1 MDKIVM
7 ILRSDSN
14 LSNKL
19 SSGII
24 DIITTCDAITGLKLI
39 KKEKPSL
46 IVIDVMTTRIGG
58 MDLLKI
64 IRSNPA
70 NHHIKI
76 IFTSKHYNYKSL
88 RDAFYLGADYYV
100 KYPPRVDEIEK
111 IYTSLKTLND
121 FYDLESIA
129 RYNEY
134 EWLSEV

>member
-46 IVIDVMTTRIGG
+46 IVIDVMTARIGG

-76 IFTSKHYNYKSL
+76 IFTSKHYNYKRSAT
-88 RDAFYLGADYYV
+88 RHLGADYYV
-100 KYPPRVDEIEK
+100 KYPPRREIEK
-111 IYTSLKTLND
+111 IYTSLNTERFL
-121 FYDLESIA
+121 
-129 RYNEY
+129 
-134 EWLSEV
+134 